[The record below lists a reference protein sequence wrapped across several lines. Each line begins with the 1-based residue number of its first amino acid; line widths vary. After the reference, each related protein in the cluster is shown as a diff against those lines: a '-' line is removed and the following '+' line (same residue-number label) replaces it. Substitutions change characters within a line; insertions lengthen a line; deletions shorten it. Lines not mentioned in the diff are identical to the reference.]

1 MTTQIPQNED
11 FDVVLDALQERY
23 DALERMDRS
32 ELCYGIMTQ
41 IRFEQ
46 RFDLKKA
53 MDSWRKYKWEITSG
67 TKDS

>member
-1 MTTQIPQNED
+1 MTNQIPQNED

-23 DALERMDRS
+23 DALERMDRG

-46 RFDLKKA
+46 RFDLEKA
-53 MDSWRKYKWEITSG
+53 MDSWRKYKWQITSG